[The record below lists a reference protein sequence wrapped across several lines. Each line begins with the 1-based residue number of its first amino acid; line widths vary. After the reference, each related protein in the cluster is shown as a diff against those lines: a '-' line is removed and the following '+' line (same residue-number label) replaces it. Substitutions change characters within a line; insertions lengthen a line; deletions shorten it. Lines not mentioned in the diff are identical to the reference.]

1 MALASIACS
10 GTSRGKAPGGSLAA
24 SEDVAAEKRDAA
36 PPDEGDAAGAD
47 AGDAAVTDEGD
58 AAPAVTTQMRATIA
72 AGLLHTCA
80 ISEERVSCWGSNEF
94 GQLGNGS
101 EGGKRLAP
109 VAVKRGTSEFAEV
122 TALAAGWNHTCAV
135 SSGSAYC
142 WGSNE
147 YGQLGDGS
155 TTNSPSPAAVPKVS
169 STVGVVTAITAG
181 TDHTCALADG
191 VVRCWG
197 RNNVG
202 QLGSG
207 SDSLEETEPQ
217 RVENLDNVTALAAGA
232 GHTCAV
238 SAKLVFCWGHN
249 AAGQLGDG
257 SKIDRKL
264 PGLVKNLDNV
274 TAIVAGLA
282 HTCALSNGT
291 VHCWGKNKYGQVGD
305 GTTTD
310 TLVPV
315 LLGRLVAVTALGAG
329 TNHTCAFSKGVV
341 SCWGFNLHGQLGDG
355 STNDRSSPVAVKD
368 GANLLHD
375 VTALAGGQLHTCA
388 QLVSAVYCWGNNT
401 NLQLGAGLPSDS
413 TIPRLVPD
421 PIFGP

>member
-1 MALASIACS
+1 MVLASIACS

-24 SEDVAAEKRDAA
+24 SEDAAAEKRDAA
-36 PPDEGDAAGAD
+36 LPDEGDAAGAD

-80 ISEERVSCWGSNEF
+80 ISAERVSCWGSNQL

-101 EGGKRLAP
+101 EGEERLAP

-147 YGQLGDGS
+147 HGQLGDGS
-155 TTNSPSPAAVPKVS
+155 TTNSPSPAAVPKAS

-197 RNNVG
+197 RNDGG
-202 QLGSG
+202 QLGNG
-207 SDSLEETEPQ
+207 SVSSKETEPQ
-217 RVENLDNVTALAAGA
+217 RVESLDNVTALAAGA
-232 GHTCAV
+232 DHTCAV
-238 SAKLVFCWGHN
+238 SAGVVSCWGRN
-249 AAGQLGDG
+249 DVGQLGDG

-264 PGLVKNLDNV
+264 PGPVKNLDNV

-282 HTCALSNGT
+282 HNCAISNGT
-291 VHCWGKNKYGQVGD
+291 LHCWGHNKYGQVGD

-310 TLVPV
+310 ALVPV
-315 LLGRLVAVTALGAG
+315 RLGSLVTVTALGAG
-329 TNHTCAFSKGVV
+329 TNHTCAVSKGIL
-341 SCWGFNLHGQLGDG
+341 SCWGFNNHGQLGDG
-355 STNDRSSPVAVKD
+355 STNDRPSPVAVK
-368 GANLLHD
+368 GGPNPLYG

-388 QLVSAVYCWGNNT
+388 QLVSAVYCWGSNNT
-401 NLQLGAGLPSDS
+401 SQLGGGLPSDF
-413 TIPRLVPD
+413 TTPRLV
-421 PIFGP
+421 GP